1 MHFKQR
7 FALITVLNLLAIDK
21 LLTRKFAWLSAQIS
35 SLNVLYG
42 AIGRSKV
49 IYSSLNQSWG
59 YITSTL
65 VINAFQTALCTDNG
79 VKFTCNRQA
88 IDA

>member
-7 FALITVLNLLAIDK
+7 FALITVLNLLAIDE

-35 SLNVLYG
+35 SLNLLYG

-49 IYSSLNQSWG
+49 IYSSLNQS
-59 YITSTL
+59 
-65 VINAFQTALCTDNG
+65 
-79 VKFTCNRQA
+79 
-88 IDA
+88 